1 MPNDW
6 TYCGLGLPDTVF
18 IRGRVPMTKREVRVL
33 TLAQL
38 RLQPGQVVWDVGAGT
53 GSLAIE
59 AALAVPSSQ
68 VYAIERNAEG
78 VELLQ
83 QNSSRFGTDN
93 LTVVAAEA
101 PAALVSLPQPQR
113 VIVGG
118 SGGQLTEILTYCGE
132 KLTPDGI
139 LVVNVVTP
147 QNMVRTLERLSAE
160 PFTNRDGLYV
170 QASRL
175 QKLGREDYF
184 QAQNG
189 VWIISAQK
197 EETK

>member
-1 MPNDW
+1 MNNKW
-6 TYCGLGLPDTVF
+6 VYSGLGLPDTAF
-18 IRGRVPMTKREVRVL
+18 IRGQVPMTKREVRVL

-53 GSLAIE
+53 GSLSIE

-68 VYAIERNAEG
+68 VFAIERNPEG

-83 QNSSRFGTDN
+83 QNSQHFGTDN
-93 LTVVAAEA
+93 LSVVAGEA
-101 PAALVSLPQPQR
+101 PAALAALPQPQR

-118 SGGQLTEILTYCGE
+118 SGGQLAEILAYCGE
-132 KLTPDGI
+132 RLTPGGV
-139 LVVNVVTP
+139 LVVNVLTP
-147 QNMVRTLERLSAE
+147 QNMVRTLELLSAR
-160 PFTNRDGLYV
+160 PFENRDGLYV
-170 QASRL
+170 QTARL
-175 QKLGREDYF
+175 KKLGREDYF

-197 EETK
+197 EEKK